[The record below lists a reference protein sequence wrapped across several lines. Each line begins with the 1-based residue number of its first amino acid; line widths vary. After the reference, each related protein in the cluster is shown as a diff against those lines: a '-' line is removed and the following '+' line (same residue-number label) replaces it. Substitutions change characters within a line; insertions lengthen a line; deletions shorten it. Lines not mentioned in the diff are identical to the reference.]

1 MQSSLNYDIFDK
13 FWQSDYNLY
22 QLRVDFIVLW
32 KGQWHRLRGVE
43 ARIVAEVK
51 VIEIS
56 HIDVKFLIH

>member
-22 QLRVDFIVLW
+22 QLKVDFIVLW
-32 KGQWHRLRGVE
+32 KVQWHRLRGVE